1 MPRPSPYGWQNI
13 QPGALVPPGTS
24 PPTGVAPPS
33 RKWRRLLIAGL
44 LVGALSGLTVYVI
57 WMWARSEYP
66 NLVIVAPHAPSS
78 LAVPDNAGGITTG
91 RVLAEFCN
99 DGKHRPK
106 LNAPPISDSKDRDGW
121 KKHLNAARGGG
132 LAVYFAA
139 SGATDAGGPFL
150 WWPPAE
156 PATALTEADKLRV
169 TDILAEL
176 KGKSGPKLLV
186 FDLTP
191 GPLPWAANGAASDFA
206 RALKELDSQL
216 VAVAD
221 LAVICSGDA
230 DETPWHWDAARTSVF
245 GHYFAQAIQGAG
257 LSGNA
262 VVKADGAFEAV
273 KRDVYNW
280 SKKRRAVSQTP
291 ILLPAAEGEAR
302 ARAMTLAKVP
312 PTGVSPIPPP
322 PEPKQD
328 RTALER
334 EWAAADKEL
343 VHPERLDPEGYKQY
357 LGWLLRW
364 EQLVRDGTVTDTL
377 PNPVADLR
385 ARLARAAERDVPLV
399 SLAVPQPS
407 AKTDQLDIDR
417 LWKATDDTA
426 LRAEWKRQ
434 TDDSPRPEHARRAA
448 ELLFAKLDAVG
459 HARPNLEKAVRLL
472 DAIEAG
478 MGQRPVETHLV
489 RMLAKHLDPLTPPD
503 MAIMKRAVALS
514 RLAERAAWSGFADG
528 HAEVAFRWTRA
539 TLEAADRERRLGED
553 LLFAG
558 DPKGHAEAGT
568 HFATAE
574 KRYAECLRDAGV
586 IADALAA
593 RSRVLIRL
601 PFYARW
607 VADAHRSTRRSE
619 DGNSQLLGQ
628 SETAFWKAHEL
639 DALLVAP
646 PLDATQRADALL
658 KMKPATVD
666 ANAAFDA
673 VANAYELEIDTL
685 LRATETQPE
694 SWHAL
699 DAAANVPFLTADR
712 RSKLFDKFERVT
724 RGLDQPGAPLG
735 TTPPPVAGN
744 GIAARHTTVA
754 RALLGGA
761 ASDIPPADGNN
772 VAALRAVADQ
782 IGKRFRSFPDT
793 AKGEMAKVG
802 DAKPLTLAEPPLADA
817 ARRTRLADPSAP
829 VAASVDPVVAD
840 RRYWRHRYLLWQA
853 DRAIA
858 DGWADV
864 GTITPVV
871 AANQPINT
879 TGWHATRTA
888 GVLADRARAA
898 VLGILNAPTA
908 EQTTR
913 LTEDCTATAN
923 RRPNVVL
930 PTAAATYTVI
940 KDYPRWTFGFDV
952 SPAKLPTGHP
962 ALWVELPDEYRPAN
976 PETVST
982 REAYRGG
989 GKSAARSY
997 FTPKQSAGGKQELV
1011 SSVLYRGH
1019 LAKWA
1024 TPVAFTGDAT
1034 IEYVHVPPTDD
1045 ARLAVVADDK
1055 VIGGAVVILIDRS
1068 ASMKWYDN
1076 GHPDPAKRGQPR
1088 ETSRTSLAVTG
1099 LRKLLDALP
1108 IGTSVTVGGFYLNG
1122 ETPVAEAIAGPVE
1135 IDENDRWE
1143 KLGLTATKLD
1153 AIPFAETPIAW
1164 SIQQVL
1170 DKERGKTFW
1179 PTNYVGAR
1187 SLVVLTDGEDNYDE
1201 KRNEKPAATILR
1213 AVTRKDHDTRVHL
1226 VFFAMDAADEKAAK
1240 AQFTSLEDPA
1250 QYGPGKLPVKLWPGV
1265 KNGDEFAAKLRDQF
1279 RPRVVY
1285 ARVGDARADS
1295 GQLTATVK
1303 NAGTGNTEPSPVLKS
1318 GEYKLTSGAW
1328 EGFASLAPGDQL
1340 VLKAVRAKIVGFELT
1355 VPPTA
1360 FDLTSPVYKKA
1371 GTADNPLRL
1380 SVPRV
1385 AWDGPTA
1392 ALTVSL
1398 ERAPTVGQK
1407 AQRLNR
1413 PLFPWLDITD
1423 PANPGTLRKMR
1434 VQNDPTLV
1442 APAWSVRLPNWD
1454 SGADQTVAVTM
1465 PTVTGFWIDPRTVEA
1480 VTPRSAG
1487 KFRASDV
1494 LEVPT
1499 EPVPGLTARKVP
1511 TNDGPLLILEVDYKQ
1526 AGQFPYLLAAWAG
1539 TAPPQLHRYYDPQ
1552 HRYTATFGP
1561 LSPDQENREIGF
1573 QLYAVADLRKAA
1585 DSATVEL
1592 PAMKSTDKAQD
1603 ATVNLRF
1610 GGPK

>member
-1 MPRPSPYGWQNI
+1 
-13 QPGALVPPGTS
+13 
-24 PPTGVAPPS
+24 
-33 RKWRRLLIAGL
+33 LLIAGL
-44 LVGALSGLTVYVI
+44 LVGALSGVTVYVI
-57 WMWARSEYP
+57 WMWMGSDYP
-66 NLVIVAPHAPSS
+66 NLVIVAPRAPNS
-78 LAVPDNAGGITTG
+78 LAMPDNDASGMTARALADFCHAGK
-91 RVLAEFCN
+91 N
-99 DGKHRPK
+99 RPK
-106 LNAPPISDSKDRDGW
+106 LNTPPISDSKDRDGW
-121 KKHLNAARGGG
+121 KRHLNAARGGG

-139 SGATDAGGPFL
+139 SGATDADGPFL
-150 WWPPAE
+150 WWPPVE
-156 PATALTEADKLRV
+156 PSAALTEADKLRV
-169 TDILAEL
+169 SDILAEL

-191 GPLPWAANGAASDFA
+191 GPLPWAANGAAGDFA

-216 VAVAD
+216 VAVPD
-221 LAVICSGDA
+221 LAVISSTDV
-230 DETPWHWDAARTSVF
+230 DEIPWHWDAARTSVF
-245 GHYFAQAIQGAG
+245 GHYFALAIHGAD
-257 LSGNA
+257 LNGNA
-262 VVKADGAFEAV
+262 VVTAGGAFDAV
-273 KRDVYNW
+273 KRDVNDW
-280 SKKRRAVSQTP
+280 SRKRRAVSQTP
-291 ILLPAAEGEAR
+291 ILLPAAEGPAR
-302 ARAMTLAKVP
+302 AKAMTLAKVP
-312 PTGVSPIPPP
+312 PTGFTPAAPPSAP
-322 PEPKQD
+322 PQE
-328 RTALER
+328 RSGLER
-334 EWAAADKEL
+334 EWAAAEKEL
-343 VHPERLDPEGYKQY
+343 AHSERLDPEGYKQY
-357 LGWLLRW
+357 LGWQLRW
-364 EQLVRDGTVTDTL
+364 EQLVRDGTVKDTL

-385 ARLARAAERDVPLV
+385 ARLTRAAERNVPLV
-399 SLAVPQPS
+399 SLAVPQP
-407 AKTDQLDIDR
+407 ATKTDQLDIDR
-417 LWKATDDTA
+417 LWKAADDTA

-448 ELLFAKLDAVG
+448 ELLFAKLDAAG

-472 DAIEAG
+472 DVTEAG

-489 RMLAKHLDPLTPPD
+489 RMLARHLDPLTPPD
-503 MAIMKRAVALS
+503 AAVVKRALALS
-514 RLAERAAWSGFADG
+514 RLAERAAWAGLVDG
-528 HAEVAFRWTRA
+528 HAEVVFRWTRSV
-539 TLEAADRERRLGED
+539 LEAADRERRLGED

-568 HFATAE
+568 HFAEAE
-574 KRYAECLRDAGV
+574 KQYAACLRDAAV
-586 IADALAA
+586 IADALTA
-593 RSRVLIRL
+593 RSRVLVRL

-607 VADAHRSTRRSE
+607 VADAHRSTRRS
-619 DGNSQLLGQ
+619 DDANTSHMLART
-628 SETAFWKAHEL
+628 ETAFRQAHGL
-639 DALLVAP
+639 DALLAAP

-658 KMKPATVD
+658 KMKPATAG
-666 ANAAFDA
+666 ANASFDA
-673 VANAYELEIDTL
+673 VVTAYEAEVTTL
-685 LRATETQPE
+685 LNAAETQPE
-694 SWHAL
+694 NWHAM
-699 DAAANVPFLTADR
+699 DAASAVPFLTADR

-735 TTPPPVAGN
+735 NTPPPVAGS
-744 GIAARHTTVA
+744 GIAARHVAVA
-754 RALLGGA
+754 RALLGGS

-772 VAALRAVADQ
+772 VAPLRAVSDQ

-793 AKGEMAKVG
+793 AKGEMAKAG
-802 DAKPLTLAEPPLADA
+802 DAKPLILAEPPLAEA

-864 GTITPVV
+864 GTVTPVV
-871 AANQPINT
+871 TANQPVNT
-879 TGWHATRTA
+879 NDWYATKTA
-888 GVLADRARAA
+888 GVLAEQARTSI
-898 VLGILNAPTA
+898 LGIAVAPGA
-908 EQTTR
+908 EQRTR

-930 PTAAATYTVI
+930 PAAAATYTVI

-962 ALWVELPDEYRPAN
+962 ALWVGLPDEYRPAN

-997 FTPKQSAGGKQELV
+997 FTPKQSAGGKQEIV
-1011 SSVLYRGH
+1011 STVLYRGH
-1019 LAKWA
+1019 LAKWT

-1034 IEYVHVPPTDD
+1034 IEYVHVPPKDD

-1068 ASMKWYDN
+1068 ASMKWDAQSKERN
-1076 GHPDPAKRGQPR
+1076 P
-1088 ETSRTSLAVTG
+1088 TRTSLAVTG
-1099 LRKLLDALP
+1099 LRKLLDALS
-1108 IGTSVTVGGFYLNG
+1108 IGTSVTIGGFYLNG

-1153 AIPFAETPIAW
+1153 AIPRAETPIAW

-1201 KRNEKPAATILR
+1201 KRGEKPAATILR
-1213 AVTRKDHDTRVHL
+1213 AVTRKDHDTRLHIVL
-1226 VFFAMDAADEKAAK
+1226 FAMDAADEKKAVDAK
-1240 AQFTSLEDPA
+1240 KKAIDSYNSLKVMAFYIQQGEA
-1250 QYGPGKLPVKLWPGV
+1250 V
-1265 KNGDEFAAKLRDQF
+1265 EFAAKLRDEF

-1328 EGFASLAPGDQL
+1328 EGFASLAPGDRL
-1340 VLKAVRAKIVGFELT
+1340 VLKAVRAKTAGFELT

-1360 FDLTSPVYKKA
+1360 FDLTAPVYKKA
-1371 GTADNPLRL
+1371 GTADNPLRF
-1380 SVPRV
+1380 SVPCV

-1392 ALTVSL
+1392 ALTVAL
-1398 ERAPTVGQK
+1398 ERQPGA
-1407 AQRLNR
+1407 AQTAHRLNR
-1413 PLFPWLDITD
+1413 PLFPWLDVTD
-1423 PANPGTLRKMR
+1423 PANPGTLRKIR

-1442 APAWSVRLPNWD
+1442 APAWSVRLPDWDWD
-1454 SGADQTVAVTM
+1454 SGADQTVAVKM
-1465 PTVTGFWIDPRTVEA
+1465 PAVTGFWIDPRTVEA
-1480 VTPRSAG
+1480 VTPLSAG

-1526 AGQFPYLLAAWAG
+1526 AGQFPYLLAAWSG

-1561 LSPDQENREIGF
+1561 LSPDQENRDIGF

-1610 GGPK
+1610 AAPK